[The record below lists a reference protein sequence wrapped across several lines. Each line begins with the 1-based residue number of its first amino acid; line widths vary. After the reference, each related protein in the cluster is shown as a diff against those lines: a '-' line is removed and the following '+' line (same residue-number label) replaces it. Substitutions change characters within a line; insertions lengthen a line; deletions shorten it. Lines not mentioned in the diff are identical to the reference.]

1 MLCRVVR
8 EPERAAVVISRPRD
22 NSRTTVG
29 RVSLRNR
36 RPQVEYVRTAGH
48 RKWTAQ
54 STEGARTVV
63 EAVGIERPAA
73 HPIPMI
79 PERFRGQVSIRT
91 RPKNTSETR
100 CRTFLWQCHKSLMWI
115 GSLRRL
121 ARCSGCWMCS
131 GGAADA

>member
-1 MLCRVVR
+1 MEGRN
-8 EPERAAVVISRPRD
+8 EETQAVDP
-22 NSRTTVG
+22 
-29 RVSLRNR
+29 
-36 RPQVEYVRTAGH
+36 A
-48 RKWTAQ
+48 RKLNDCNPKL
-54 STEGARTVV
+54 V
-63 EAVGIERPAA
+63 EAVGIEQPAA
-73 HPIPMI
+73 HPIPTI
-79 PERFRGQVSIRT
+79 LKRFRGQVSTRT